1 MVAMIGLVLFAAA
14 LGVAIAVFWLTLA
27 PALPRI
33 AELLADEAPLASRP
47 RPRPFA
53 VARPRTV
60 TVLRPALAG
69 SPQARRAAA

>member
-1 MVAMIGLVLFAAA
+1 MVAMIGLVVFAAA
-14 LGVAIAVFWLTLA
+14 LGAAIAVFWLTLA

-33 AELLADEAPLASRP
+33 AELLADEAPLALRP
-47 RPRPFA
+47 QPFPP
-53 VARPRTV
+53 VRQRTI